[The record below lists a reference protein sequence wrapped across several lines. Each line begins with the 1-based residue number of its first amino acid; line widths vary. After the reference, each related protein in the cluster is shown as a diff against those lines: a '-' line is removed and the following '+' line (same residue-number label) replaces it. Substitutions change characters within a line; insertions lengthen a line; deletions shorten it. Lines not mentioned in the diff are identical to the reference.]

1 MTTNDPLTIAET
13 ITEIQAALREYIEA
27 AYHVGNPDVIAQ
39 RRALL
44 ATEGVLY
51 RDPYIESTPRY
62 QAGKRFDDLRLTVG
76 ARTLFRSLGES
87 GAGVA
92 PLLHDPL
99 YTHQADALEWAAT
112 DGASLAVTTGT
123 GSGKTESF
131 LLPMLA
137 KLADE
142 AQARPVSFRQP
153 AVRALVLYPM
163 NALVN
168 DQLGRLRLL
177 LGDPRVTTQFEAWAG
192 RPARF
197 ARYTSR
203 TLYPGVR
210 TVSKDKRR
218 LKAIEDFYLLV
229 EERAADKTTSGHAA
243 AAELMAQLRRRGK
256 WPAKPDL
263 RAWYGEKG
271 SNWQNANNEFVRA
284 ILQRHDP
291 ELLTRHEVLQSP
303 PDVVITNYS
312 MLEYMLMRPLER
324 PIFDQTAAWLEANP
338 GEKFLLIVDEAHLYR
353 GAAGAEV
360 GLLLRRL
367 RTRLGIP
374 ADRFQV
380 ITTSAS
386 FTSAV
391 SAVDFAAQLT
401 GKVGSSFRP
410 VTSVLRASKG
420 DAPGTVNDA
429 EALAAVPLPRYYDA
443 EARDERVEALRPF
456 LKYRGVAKAE
466 EDGPALLHRALD
478 GWGPMSRLINE
489 TMRQAKAVGELG
501 HVVFPGV
508 ETSMADRAVTAL
520 VALGSGAKRA
530 ADDSGLLPCRV
541 HAFFRGLPGL
551 WACVDADCS
560 ARPGAMDGDSPIG
573 RLYAQPRNTCDCGAR
588 VFEYYTCRHCGA
600 SYVRAYTNNVAD
612 PTYLWNE
619 PGVAFQSTG
628 SAVDELKPLDLLLEF
643 PGVADG
649 YEVAELNLV
658 TGALNPDGESGRC
671 RTVYLTAPRVGEVHV
686 DDDDDDEAT
695 VVDADGR
702 FTPCGSCGGLFFGS
716 TPVQDHQ
723 TKGDQPFQAL
733 ISRQLE
739 VQPPSAPPRDFAP
752 LRGRK
757 VLVFSD
763 SRQVAA
769 RLAPTLQSYSM
780 QDSLR
785 PVMMFGWARLAEK
798 PLVANAL
805 TLDRLYSAVLVGA
818 NELKVR
824 LRPELRGG
832 ESAPPMN
839 DVRRRIAEGALEDDA
854 AALMELLTLPM
865 KPPQSLLKAMF
876 ATITDPNRG
885 LAALGLASLRELPR
899 ATAELV
905 QNLPDL
911 AGVAADP
918 ASKVALVR
926 LWLNQWLRSSGV
938 WFTAMNDDWWNVPQR
953 VQPHRGAFRKIE
965 QWLPDTATRRQ
976 FKTQWLPVLVAQFC
990 ETMAPNLHRLSATK
1004 VTFETG
1010 GLWGYCDRCR
1020 FTQRTFPGRT
1030 VCISCGHDAVRQI
1043 DPDADAVFTARKG
1056 YYRANA
1062 GQALRLEPSVPMSI
1076 VAAEHTAQLNSTK
1089 QEDAF
1094 SRAEQYELLFQDIE
1108 VDLPGV
1114 GQGRTAID
1122 VLSCTTTMEVG
1133 IDIGNLSGV
1142 ALRNMPPS
1150 RANYQQ
1156 RAGRAGRRGNAVAT
1170 VLAFGSADSHDDHFF
1185 REPTSMIRGAVEDP
1199 TLTLD
1204 NEQIAR
1210 RHVTAYLLQ
1219 RYNQDVLP
1227 NNAAGASRTLFEVLG
1242 TVRDFLTE
1250 FAQMNRTDLERW
1262 LRDNE
1267 KELVRSVDEWL
1278 PMQLGEERRA
1288 GILDGLVIDTLLAI
1302 DEALISSASIAKP
1315 KDSSRVLTPFNEI
1328 EDAPPAAVER
1338 DDQDDQD
1345 DQNDDEEA
1353 AAGAEPSGRG
1363 TQKNLLNRLIDKGVL
1378 PRYAFPTDVVAFHV
1392 FDAMQSTPF
1401 NVQTLYEP
1409 TQSLPVALTQYAPGK
1424 TVWVDNKNW
1433 TSGALYPRRELTKA
1447 WQDKQLYLEC
1457 SICHYAKHVGQDE
1470 AVRGVPENCPACN
1483 GEETFGAPM
1492 NWIRPPGFAHPVTQD
1507 PETSDGSAP
1516 PKSYATRA
1524 KLLTNGPHDER
1535 RWKQLTPQ
1543 LTHVFQRSTL
1553 LVSNTGPQGKGY
1565 SCCMACGLIE
1575 PSADA
1580 TGATGTSHPK
1590 PYPDSR
1596 DQQCPGGFGTRN
1608 LVLGTDFESDVLLI
1622 RLRVE
1627 DPMTLRPNLLP
1638 TQIAL
1643 RTVAEAITIAATS
1656 RLGIDQSE
1664 LQAEHRPALNARGS
1678 DGLEAE
1684 IYLYDTLP
1692 GGAGFTK
1699 AVHDQG
1705 IEVFQDALR
1714 LLQECPENCET
1725 SCYRCL
1731 RSFRNRF
1738 EHALLDRHLGATL
1751 LRWTLEREQPEL
1763 SAERVELAIG
1773 RVLDDLRSRGIDD
1786 VEFVEHGTVEV
1797 PGVGTVEA
1805 PILARPAHGPERI
1818 FYVQRPLTADSP
1830 PSVALEEVRRVGIVA
1845 ADPID
1850 EMTVSRNLPVA
1861 SQRILTAL
1869 GVSRVL

>member
-1 MTTNDPLTIAET
+1 MTKNDPLTIAET
-13 ITEIQAALREYIEA
+13 VAEIQEALREYIEA
-27 AYHVGNPDVIAQ
+27 AYHVGNPNVIAQ
-39 RRALL
+39 RRTLL
-44 ATEGVLY
+44 ETEGVLY
-51 RDPYIESTPRY
+51 RNPYIESTPRY
-62 QAGKRFDDLRLTVG
+62 QAGKRFDDLRLSAG
-76 ARTLFRSLGES
+76 ARTLFRALGQ
-87 GAGVA
+87 GANGVV

-99 YTHQADALEWAAT
+99 YTHQADALEWAGT
-112 DGASLAVTTGT
+112 DGSSLAVTTGT

-137 KLADE
+137 KFADE
-142 AQARPVSFRQP
+142 AQARPISFRQP

-177 LGDPRVTTQFEAWAG
+177 LGDPRVTTQFDAWAG

-210 TVSKDKRR
+210 TVSKDKIR
-218 LKAIEDFYLLV
+218 LKAIEDFYLLI
-229 EERAADKTTSGHAA
+229 EERAADRTASGHEAA
-243 AAELMAQLRRRGK
+243 AKLMEHLQGRGK

-271 SNWQNANNEFVRA
+271 SHWQNADSEFIRA
-284 ILQRHDP
+284 ILQDHDP

-303 PDVVITNYS
+303 PDALITNYS

-324 PIFDQTAAWLEANP
+324 PIFDQTAAWLAANP
-338 GEKFLLIVDEAHLYR
+338 DEKFLLIVDEAHLYR

-367 RTRLGIP
+367 RTRLGIA

-386 FTSAV
+386 FTSAA
-391 SAVDFAAQLT
+391 SAVEFAAELT
-401 GKVGSSFRP
+401 GKAASSFRP
-410 VTSVLRASKG
+410 VTSALRTSDG
-420 DAPGTVNDA
+420 DAPGTTRDA
-429 EALAAVPLPRYYDA
+429 EVLAAVPLQRYYDA
-443 EARDERVEALRPF
+443 ERDADRVEALQP
-456 LKYRGVAKAE
+456 LLAYRGVAAAG
-466 EDGPALLHRALD
+466 DDSALLLHSALE

-489 TMRQAKAVGELG
+489 TMRQAQAVEELG
-501 HVVFPGV
+501 KVVFPDA
-508 ETSMADRAVTAL
+508 ETLIADQAVTAL
-520 VALGSGAKRA
+520 VALGSAAKRA
-530 ADDSGLLPCRV
+530 AEDPGLLPCRV

-560 ARPGAMDGDSPIG
+560 ARPGDSDGDSPIG
-573 RLYAQPRNTCDCGAR
+573 KLYAQPRSTCDCGAR
-588 VFEYYTCRHCGA
+588 VFEYYTCRHCGV
-600 SYVRAYTNNVAD
+600 SYARAYTNNVLD

-619 PGVAFQSTG
+619 PGMAFQSTG
-628 SAVDELKPLDLLLEF
+628 SVANELEPLDMLLET
-643 PGVADG
+643 PGIPGDK
-649 YEVAELNLV
+649 YEVVELNLV
-658 TGALNPDGESGRC
+658 TGALHPDGEPDRC
-671 RTVYLTAPRVGEVHV
+671 RTVYITAQRAGEVQV
-686 DDDDDDEAT
+686 DDDDDAT
-695 VVDADGR
+695 VVHADGR

-739 VQPPSAPPRDFAP
+739 VQPPSAPSSDFAP

-769 RLAPTLQSYSM
+769 RLAPTLQNYSM

-785 PVMMFGWARLAEK
+785 PVMMYGWARLAEK
-798 PLVANAL
+798 PLSANAL

-818 NELKVR
+818 NELRVR

-832 ESAPPMN
+832 ESTPPMN
-839 DVRRRIAEGALEDDA
+839 DVRRRIADGALQDDA
-854 AALMELLTLPM
+854 AALMELLNVPT
-865 KPPQSLLKAMF
+865 KPPQSLLQAMYT
-876 ATITDPNRG
+876 TITDPNRG

-899 ATAELV
+899 ETTGLAQA
-905 QNLPDL
+905 LPNID
-911 AGVAADP
+911 GVAEDTET
-918 ASKVALVR
+918 KIALVR
-926 LWLNQWLRSSGV
+926 LWLNHWLSRSGV
-938 WFTAMNDDWWNVPQR
+938 WFTAMNDDWWNMPR
-953 VQPHRGAFRKIE
+953 KVQAHRGAFQKIE
-965 QWLPDTATRRQ
+965 QWLPHTASRRR
-976 FKTQWLPVLVAQFC
+976 FKTEWLPVLLAHFC
-990 ETMAPNLHRLSATK
+990 EPMAPNLYRLRATE
-1004 VTFETG
+1004 VTLETG

-1020 FTQRTFPGRT
+1020 FTQRAFPGRR
-1030 VCISCGHDAVRQI
+1030 VCVSCGQSAVRVI
-1043 DPDADAVFTARKG
+1043 DPDTDAVFTARKG
-1056 YYRANA
+1056 YYRASA

-1089 QEDAF
+1089 QDDAF

-1185 REPTSMIRGAVEDP
+1185 REPISMIRGVVEDP

-1227 NNAAGASRTLFEVLG
+1227 DADASAHRSLFEVLG

-1250 FAQMNRTDLERW
+1250 FAQMSRTGLEQW
-1262 LRDNE
+1262 LRDHE
-1267 KELVRSVDEWL
+1267 LELVQAVDEWL
-1278 PMQLGEERRA
+1278 PAQLSAEHRA
-1288 GILDGLVIDTLLAI
+1288 EILDGLVDDTLKAI
-1302 DEALISSASIAKP
+1302 DGALSSGALPMATDAENNNKPLAASGMGDGRSVA
-1315 KDSSRVLTPFNEI
+1315 DMNDE
-1328 EDAPPAAVER
+1328 EDA
-1338 DDQDDQD
+1338 
-1345 DQNDDEEA
+1345 EEEL
-1353 AAGAEPSGRG
+1353 GEEPSERG
-1363 TQKNLLNRLIDKGVL
+1363 TQMNLLNRLIDKGVL

-1392 FDAMQSTPF
+1392 FDAVQSSPF

-1409 TQSLPVALTQYAPGK
+1409 TQGLPVALTQYAPGK
-1424 TVWVDNKNW
+1424 TVWVDNKKW
-1433 TSGALYPRRELTKA
+1433 TSGALYPRRDLSKA
-1447 WQDKQLYLEC
+1447 WEDKQLYLEC
-1457 SICHYAKHVGQDE
+1457 SVCHYAKHVGQAE
-1470 AVRGVPENCPACN
+1470 AVRGEAQDCPACD
-1483 GEETFGAPM
+1483 GEGTFGAAM
-1492 NWIRPPGFAHPVTQD
+1492 NWIRPPGFAHPVGQD

-1516 PKSYATRA
+1516 QKSYATRA
-1524 KLLTNGPHDER
+1524 KLLTNGPHDQTK
-1535 RWKQLTPQ
+1535 WKQLTPQ

-1565 SCCMACGLIE
+1565 SCCIACGLIE
-1575 PSADA
+1575 PSANA
-1580 TGATGTSHPK
+1580 TGATAAPHPK

-1608 LVLGTDFESDVLLI
+1608 MVLGTDFESDVLLI

-1627 DPMTLRPNLLP
+1627 SPMTLRPNLLP
-1638 TQIAL
+1638 TQVAL
-1643 RTVAEAITIAATS
+1643 RTVAEAITIAATA

-1664 LQAEHRPALNARGS
+1664 LQAEHRPALTARGS

-1692 GGAGFTK
+1692 GGAGFTR

-1705 IEVFQDALR
+1705 IAVFQDALK

-1738 EHALLDRHLGATL
+1738 EHASLDRHLGATL
-1751 LRWTLEREQPEL
+1751 LRWALEREQPEL
-1763 SAERVELAIG
+1763 SAERVELAI
-1773 RVLDDLRSRGIDD
+1773 RRLLADLRSRGLDD
-1786 VEFVEHGTVEV
+1786 IEFIGHGTVDV
-1797 PGVGTVEA
+1797 PGVGTVDA
-1805 PILARPAHGPERI
+1805 PILARGARGPDRI
-1818 FYVQRPLTADSP
+1818 FYVQRPLTADGP
-1830 PSVALEEVRRVGIVA
+1830 PTPQLEEVRKVGTFA

-1869 GVSRVL
+1869 GVPRVV